1 MRPILIC
8 LALGGC
14 ASVVPHPAADP
25 AQAGSP
31 LLYRPLAETTPAI
44 AETPPL
50 DWRAVND
57 EMRDLGGH
65 AGHTGEAGGAGHQ
78 H

>member
-1 MRPILIC
+1 MRSILLF

-14 ASVVPHPAADP
+14 ASAVPHPAADP
-25 AQAGSP
+25 NQAGAP
-31 LLYRPLAETTPAI
+31 LVYRPLAEMAPAP
-44 AETPPL
+44 AEASPL

-57 EMRDLGGH
+57 DMRGLGGH
-65 AGHTGEAGGAGHQ
+65 AGHAGDAGHQ

>member
-1 MRPILIC
+1 MRPILLI

-14 ASVVPHPAADP
+14 ASAVPHPAADP
-25 AQAGSP
+25 ARSGAP
-31 LLYRPLAETTPAI
+31 LVYRPLTETAPALAEL
-44 AETPPL
+44 PPG

-57 EMRDLGGH
+57 EMRGLGGH
-65 AGHTGEAGGAGHQ
+65 AGHTGDAGHK